1 MANKTII
8 KGGTIHTASASFVGD
23 IAIEGETITGVG
35 ADLKGPASTTIIN
48 AKGKDVIPG
57 CLDVHVHLALP
68 FGGSVSCDD
77 FDSGTRGAACGG
89 ITTVIDF
96 AIPSKTMTLDEADKV
111 WTNKSKGEAFVDYA
125 WHVALTDESH
135 VKQMPA
141 MIERGLPTFK
151 SFMIYESEG
160 WNSDDALLYAALQN
174 CKKHDGM
181 LLVHA
186 ESSRVLDLLIDRQ
199 HTPAKMKKFGAT
211 LHAKTRP
218 NFIEAEAIERF
229 IKWCE
234 VTGGR
239 GYVVHMSTAEGA
251 DLIRAAKSRGVPVNA
266 ETCAQYLILDDSL
279 FARKDGHLF
288 ACCPQ
293 IKKKPDIA
301 RLWKALETGGAGTDS
316 EVCVVSTDTCS
327 FTKAQKDTWWQGS
340 KKDGYGDWTKIPMGM
355 PGLETMV
362 PIVYT
367 LGVRAGKISMNKLV
381 DVCATT
387 PAQIMGLGGKK
398 GRIAPGYDAD
408 IAIIDPKRTITV
420 NWKDLQSNCD
430 WSPFQGHKLG
440 GFAHTTLCRGQVVVK
455 NHKVVGKKGFGKFLK
470 RSLA

>member
-1 MANKTII
+1 MAKHTII
-8 KGGTIHTASASFVGD
+8 RGGTIHTASESFVAD
-23 IAIEGETITGVG
+23 ILIEGERIKAVG
-35 ADLKGPASTTIIN
+35 AGLGAPASATAIN
-48 AKGKDVIPG
+48 ARGMDVIPG

-111 WTNKSKGEAFVDYA
+111 WHKKSKGEAYVDYT
-125 WHVALTDESH
+125 WHVALTDKAH
-135 VKQMPA
+135 VGQMQG
-141 MIERGLPTFK
+141 MIDRGLPTFK

-174 CKKHDGM
+174 CRKMGGM

-186 ESSRVLDLLIDRQ
+186 ESPRVLDLLIERQ
-199 HTPAKMKKFGAT
+199 HSPAKMRKHGAK
-211 LHAKTRP
+211 LHAVTRP
-218 NFIEAEAIERF
+218 NFVEAEAIERF

-234 VTGGR
+234 VTGGQ
-239 GYVVHMSTAEGA
+239 GYVVHMSTGEGA
-251 DLIRAAKSRGVPVNA
+251 DLIKAAKARGIPVHA
-266 ETCAQYLILDDSL
+266 ETCAQYLVLDDSR
-279 FARKDGHLF
+279 FAEKNGHLY

-293 IKKKPDIA
+293 IKKKADIE
-301 RLWKALETGGAGTDS
+301 RLWKALETGGSGTDG

-327 FTKAQKDTWWQGS
+327 FTKAQKDLWWQGT

-367 LGVRAGKISMNKLV
+367 LGVRAGRISMNKLV
-381 DVCATT
+381 DCCATT
-387 PAQIMGLGGKK
+387 PAQVMGLGESK

-408 IAIIDPKRTITV
+408 VAIIDPKRTISV
-420 NWKDLQSNCD
+420 DWKKLQSNCD
-430 WSPFQGHKLG
+430 WSPFQGMKLG

-455 NHKVVGKKGFGKFLK
+455 NHKVVGKKGFGRFVK
-470 RSLA
+470 RKLG